1 MEFDNA
7 KIIVQKRKNG
17 LQPAIFIIDE
27 ENTVHMVTITPD
39 RNFDITNEGHIGE
52 RYDENGNW
60 VGYSKTT
67 INFDNTFFVKMCKLS
82 SWYPYRPDWVEC
94 IIHCDSSSENP
105 YLIIIPC
112 DDEYEC
118 VKMHIVNF
126 KDMVFDGRAIENFDN
141 RYYIN
146 TYDCYEHLCGGAYL
160 HHSAHYI
167 DKK

>member
-67 INFDNTFFVKMCKLS
+67 INFDNTFFVTPNNIDEAMIVLS
-82 SWYPYRPDWVEC
+82 N
-94 IIHCDSSSENP
+94 IISDGINMA
-105 YLIIIPC
+105 L
-112 DDEYEC
+112 DE
-118 VKMHIVNF
+118 
-126 KDMVFDGRAIENFDN
+126 
-141 RYYIN
+141 
-146 TYDCYEHLCGGAYL
+146 
-160 HHSAHYI
+160 
-167 DKK
+167 